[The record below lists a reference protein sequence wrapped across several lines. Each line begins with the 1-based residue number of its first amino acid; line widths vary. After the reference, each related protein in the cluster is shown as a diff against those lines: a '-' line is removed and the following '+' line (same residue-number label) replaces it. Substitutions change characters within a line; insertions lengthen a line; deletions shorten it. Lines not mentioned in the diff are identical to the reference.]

1 MKSAGL
7 KWTTRQSVQVLGW
20 GIRFFLAATLSA
32 AQLPGGLAP
41 FALGCVSAAGA
52 GGDGVAALCGTLTG
66 TLLFQEFRTGLAQ
79 IAAAILIFAAS
90 TALRGIKIAEK
101 PGFLPAVAAG
111 MFLAVKGVYLL
122 QSLSPEQEILP
133 CLFAA
138 LLVGI
143 SAWAYQPMLTPGREK
158 LEPRA
163 LLFLAVTVL
172 SALWDV
178 APGGV
183 SLGRAA
189 ISCLI
194 LYTAWDQ
201 GPVLGMEGG
210 LGAGILM
217 DLFAGE
223 GRLLFAAVYGAAG
236 LAAGLRQG
244 RGRGRAALLWLGVS
258 AALLL
263 MAAEQ
268 TAPLYEELMAAGVF
282 LLLPQHLLGGKRMAR
297 QPEAEVEDTML
308 TRLKAQLTQTA
319 SAFRE
324 LYDSLGRAA
333 APSTEENPAIIFDR
347 AAEKTCRGCALCDLC
362 WQKEYTATFN
372 AFNDATPYLLER
384 GRVMPKD
391 FPQHFTGR
399 CIHLPELLGSIN
411 EELTAFLL
419 RRQYRRQLEETR
431 RSARGQYAQMSDLL
445 SATAAGLGEA
455 RMAFG
460 EGHACRIGA
469 AMRPKEGE
477 TVCGDTV
484 TSFET
489 KTGVLCLALSD
500 GMGSGEPAR
509 KESALT
515 IRLLQQFLQAGI
527 EPEAALK
534 TLNAAWNLRSADTG
548 SFTTVDLLT
557 VQPDGVAA
565 TLYKYGAAPS
575 YWKKNGAVRR
585 VTGRALPAGLR
596 TTPGIPDVTRMTLEP
611 GGFLVM
617 ISDGVA
623 DALRDEW
630 LQNLLAGYT
639 GGDPQELAGAIL
651 AEVARQGSLSDDC
664 CVQVLYLPAEE
675 NSMPERV

>member
-1 MKSAGL
+1 VKSARL
-7 KWTTRQSVQVLGW
+7 KWSTNQSVQILGW
-20 GIRFFLAATLSA
+20 GIRFFLAATLSS

-41 FALGCVSAAGA
+41 FSLGCVSAAGT
-52 GGDGVAALCGTLTG
+52 GGDGIAALCGALCG

-90 TALRGIKIAEK
+90 TALRGLKLSERPA
-101 PGFLPAVAAG
+101 FLPAVAAG

-122 QSLSPEQEILP
+122 QSLSPEQEILS
-133 CLFAA
+133 CLLSA

-158 LEPRA
+158 LEPKSV
-163 LLFLAVTVL
+163 LFLAVTVL
-172 SALWDV
+172 AGLWDV

-183 SLGRAA
+183 SLGR
-189 ISCLI
+189 IGVSCLV

-201 GPVLGMEGG
+201 GPALGMEAG

-217 DLFAGE
+217 DLCVGE
-223 GRLLFAAVYGAAG
+223 GRLLYAAVYGVAG

-244 RGRGRAALLWLGVS
+244 RGRVRSALLWLC
-258 AALLL
+258 AAAVLLL
-263 MAAEQ
+263 IAAENA
-268 TAPLYEELMAAGVF
+268 APLYEELVAAGIF
-282 LLLPQHLLGGKRMAR
+282 LLLPRHLLGGKRVR
-297 QPEAEVEDTML
+297 QPEPEMEDTML
-308 TRLKAQLTQTA
+308 TRLKTQLTQTA

-333 APSTEENPAIIFDR
+333 SPAPEENPAIIFDR

-362 WQKEYTATFN
+362 WQKEYNSTFN

-384 GRVMPKD
+384 GRAMPKD

-399 CIHLPELLGSIN
+399 CIHLPELLGAVN

-431 RSARGQYAQMSDLL
+431 KSARGQYAQMSDLL

-477 TVCGDTV
+477 VVCGDTV

-489 KTGVLCLALSD
+489 KQGMLCLALSD

-557 VQPDGVAA
+557 VQPDGIAA
-565 TLYKYGAAPS
+565 TIYKYGAAPS
-575 YWKKNGAVRR
+575 YWKKNGSVRR
-585 VTGRALPAGLR
+585 ITGRALPAGLR
-596 TTPGIPDVTRMTLEP
+596 LAPGVPDVTRMTLEP

-617 ISDGVA
+617 VSDGVA
-623 DALRDEW
+623 DALRDDW

-639 GGDPQELAGAIL
+639 GGDPQELAGLIL
-651 AEVARQGSLSDDC
+651 SEILRQGPLGDDC
-664 CVQVLYLPAEE
+664 CAQVLYLPPEE
-675 NSMPERV
+675 NSLPQSV

>member
-1 MKSAGL
+1 MKSGWL
-7 KWTTRQSVQVLGW
+7 KWDTKQSVRYLGW
-20 GIRFFLAATLSA
+20 GIRFFLAAALSA
-32 AQLPGGLAP
+32 TQLPGGLAP
-41 FALGCVSAAGA
+41 FALGCVAAAGPGA
-52 GGDGVAALCGTLTG
+52 DGIAALCGVLSG
-66 TLLFQEFRTGLAQ
+66 TLLFQKFQTGLAQ
-79 IAAAILIFAAS
+79 IAAAILIFAAA
-90 TALRGIKIAEK
+90 TALRGLKISER
-101 PGFLPAVAAG
+101 PGFTPAVASG
-111 MFLAVKGVYLL
+111 MFFAVKGVYLL
-122 QSLSPEQEILP
+122 QSLSPEREILP
-133 CLFAA
+133 CLTAC
-138 LLVGI
+138 LLVGL
-143 SAWAYQPMLTPGREK
+143 SAWAYQPLLTPGREK

-163 LLFLAVTVL
+163 LLFLGITLLAG
-172 SALWDV
+172 LWDV
-178 APGGV
+178 TPGGI
-183 SLGRAA
+183 SLGRTLA
-189 ISCLI
+189 SCLI
-194 LYTAWDQ
+194 LYTAWRQ
-201 GPVLGMEGG
+201 GPTVGMETG
-210 LGAGILM
+210 LGAGVLM
-217 DLFAGE
+217 DLCAGE
-223 GRLLFAAVYGAAG
+223 GRLLYTAVYGFAA
-236 LAAGLRQG
+236 LAAGLRQN
-244 RGRGRAALLWLGVS
+244 RNRLRAALLWLGA

-263 MAAEQ
+263 MIAAEKV
-268 TAPLYEELMAAGVF
+268 APLFEELLAVTVF
-282 LLLPQHLLGGKRMAR
+282 LLLPKRLLGGKRIR
-297 QPEAEVEDTML
+297 QPEVEVEETML
-308 TRLKAQLTQTA
+308 TKLKAQLTQTA

-333 APSTEENPAIIFDR
+333 VPSAEENPAVIFDR

-362 WQKEYTATFN
+362 WQKEYTSTFN

-384 GRVMPKD
+384 GRAMAKD
-391 FPQHFTGR
+391 FPQHFTTR
-399 CIHLPELLGSIN
+399 CIHLPELLGAVN

-431 RSARGQYAQMSDLL
+431 KSARGQYAQMSDLL

-477 TVCGDTV
+477 DVCGDTV

-489 KTGVLCLALSD
+489 QTGMLCLALSD

-515 IRLLQQFLQAGI
+515 IRLLKQFLQSGI

-557 VQPDGVAA
+557 VQSDGSTA

-575 YWKKNGAVRR
+575 YWKKNGSVRR
-585 VTGRALPAGLR
+585 ITGRALPAGLR
-596 TTPGIPDVTRMTLEP
+596 MAPGIPDVTRMTLES

-639 GGDPQELAGAIL
+639 GDDPQELAGLIL
-651 AEVARQGSLSDDC
+651 SETVRQGPPCDDC
-664 CVQVLYLPAEE
+664 CAQVLYLPREE
-675 NSMPERV
+675 NNLPESV